1 MNDPCNDFLQF
12 RATCGNL
19 FPTRYGAD
27 VVRIKSS
34 VRPRSCLEWKTTSAI
49 VPPTSQRGS
58 SIRHLV
64 HDARND
70 GWRRAFAEIVP
81 RFSHRDRTYVLELP
95 INREILRYFPSSSY
109 RRLVTR
115 CIEIEKH
122 DRLHYFLPR
131 ESTKRFGYLV
141 ANDRV
146 KIFHFNRRIRT
157 GIPIR
162 SELCRLLTD
171 VFAILL
177 ARVFHPWRKYSRETA
192 RLVIDF
198 VPV

>member
-1 MNDPCNDFLQF
+1 MKKKKRKKKRSGKGNRAIRVNGWARWRGDGEGRAVNDPCNDFLQF

-95 INREILRYFPSSSY
+95 INREILRYFPSSTY

-141 ANDRV
+141 ANDRM
-146 KIFHFNRRIRT
+146 KIFHFNQRM
-157 GIPIR
+157 
-162 SELCRLLTD
+162 SNCA
-171 VFAILL
+171 VC
-177 ARVFHPWRKYSRETA
+177 
-192 RLVIDF
+192 
-198 VPV
+198 